1 MYYKMHFVLTVLW
14 SAKQFEW
21 KALNVIKDEEIIKN
35 PNKLGFYIMI
45 KILSH
50 LIHEIKSHI
59 PFECVNSFCHKF

>member
-1 MYYKMHFVLTVLW
+1 MYYKMHFVLAVLW

>member
-1 MYYKMHFVLTVLW
+1 MYFVLTVLW

-59 PFECVNSFCHKF
+59 PFECVVNSFCHKF

>member
-1 MYYKMHFVLTVLW
+1 MYYKMQFVLTVLW

-35 PNKLGFYIMI
+35 PNKLGFYIRI

-59 PFECVNSFCHKF
+59 PF

>member
-1 MYYKMHFVLTVLW
+1 MYFVLTVLW

-50 LIHEIKSHI
+50 LIHEMKSHI
-59 PFECVNSFCHKF
+59 PF

>member
-21 KALNVIKDEEIIKN
+21 KALNVIKDEEIILKKT

-59 PFECVNSFCHKF
+59 PF

>member
-1 MYYKMHFVLTVLW
+1 MYFVLTVLW

>member
-1 MYYKMHFVLTVLW
+1 MYYKMQFVLTVLW

-21 KALNVIKDEEIIKN
+21 KALNVIKDEEIIKKKN

-50 LIHEIKSHI
+50 LIHEMKSHI
-59 PFECVNSFCHKF
+59 PF

>member
-1 MYYKMHFVLTVLW
+1 MYYKMQFVLTVLW

-35 PNKLGFYIMI
+35 PNKLDFYIMI

-59 PFECVNSFCHKF
+59 PF